1 MYLGVAPSREPGGFY
16 YPPLNR
22 AARGLGQSTQQ
33 ISAIATTGAS
43 TTVGILTAL
52 GTIGGPMG
60 AAAAGLIAVG
70 SLIANMFHGCGQTC
84 IVASQD
90 ADKFQSVLT
99 QNLQAY
105 MDAPV
110 HTVSL
115 QAAALNNVD
124 TLFAA
129 LRQAC
134 SDPSLGAA
142 GQRCISERLVRGG
155 TAPWCPN
162 PGHTGCDWFVYFRD
176 PIANDPT
183 VVPDAATSQ
192 QSPAGSGSGAPSGG
206 GSNPSGGGV
215 SIPANV
221 GGFSWSG
228 LLLPA
233 GLIIGG
239 VLLAESL

>member
-1 MYLGVAPSREPGGFY
+1 MYLGVAASSPGYHPAFK
-16 YPPLNR
+16 L
-22 AARGLGQSTQQ
+22 RGLGQSTQQ

-90 ADKFQSVLT
+90 ADKFQGVLT

-105 MDAPV
+105 MDAPI

-162 PGHTGCDWFVYFRD
+162 PGNTGCDWFVYFRD
-176 PIANDPT
+176 PIANDPN
-183 VVPDAATSQ
+183 VVPDPVAAG
-192 QSPAGSGSGAPSGG
+192 PSGAPNQSG
-206 GSNPSGGGV
+206 SQSAPTSEAPLSFPSGV
-215 SIPANV
+215 SL
-221 GGFSWSG
+221 SG
-228 LLLPA
+228 LMLPA
-233 GLIIGG
+233 ALILGG
-239 VLLAESL
+239 IVLAKVL